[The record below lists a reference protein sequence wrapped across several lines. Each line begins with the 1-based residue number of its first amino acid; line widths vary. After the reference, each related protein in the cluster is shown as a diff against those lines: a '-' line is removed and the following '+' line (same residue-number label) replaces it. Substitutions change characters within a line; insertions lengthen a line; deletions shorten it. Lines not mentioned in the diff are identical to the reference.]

1 MKTWFVVLAL
11 TLPVL
16 AQNKLTE
23 VSSATLT
30 QGASLSTGIDIG
42 LLVDVSRV
50 PGVDCTGTR
59 DSSPALNQLLDAR
72 LGGNI
77 NGKYVIIPSLC
88 QLRADHQVTVFG
100 QSNFVLDG
108 QGRPGGGIF
117 GCNGSTGALLLIR
130 RSGHAE
136 IRGVE
141 VYTKGV
147 GCKSSFTQS
156 ILVSNGGGSGVTATD
171 LKFVNMSIHPSS
183 GGVAVT
189 SYIGIGFGINGEQN
203 VEDMQISDSSISCGN
218 SPNSYGVDIEG
229 GNSDDDEVYHNI
241 ITGCFQN
248 VRVFAGGA
256 RIVNNKFSGGGNF
269 EQFGA
274 GGSTIWV
281 RNCDPPLVILGNE
294 AAEGSGQFI
303 NSNNDRGG
311 FGCQMLIL
319 GNQWTLA
326 GGGSIDPKVY
336 PVNLNP
342 GGADNQVVIGNS
354 FNAAGATSKPIIGSD
369 RRAPSGPLGS
379 LVEFG
384 NEVLHDPGGILNT
397 HTPPFAQGT
406 FSFSRSVDGTNSIQP
421 LLSLQTPSS
430 SSASCTAGQIWADA
444 SFVYVC
450 TKSNTIKRAPL
461 SSF

>member
-1 MKTWFVVLAL
+1 MKTWLIFFALSLA
-11 TLPVL
+11 TL
-16 AQNKLTE
+16 AQRNFGE
-23 VSSATLT
+23 VSVSSND
-30 QGASLSTGIDIG
+30 GASLNADLNKRS
-42 LLVDVSRV
+42 VVNVSYV
-50 PGVDCTGTR
+50 PAVDCTGTR
-59 DSSPALNQLLDAR
+59 DSSAALNHLFDAR

-100 QSNFVLDG
+100 QSHFVMDG
-108 QGRPGGGIF
+108 QGRPGGSIF
-117 GCNGSTGALLLIR
+117 GCNGSTGALLLIS

-136 IRGVE
+136 IRGLE

-147 GCKSSFTQS
+147 ACRSSFTHS
-156 ILVSNGGGSGVTATD
+156 ILVSNGGAGGVTTTD

-183 GGVAVT
+183 GGIAVT
-189 SYIGIGFGINGEQN
+189 NYVGIGFGINGEQN
-203 VEDMQISDSSISCGN
+203 AEDMRISDSTIACSN

-229 GNSDDDEVYHNI
+229 GNSDDDEIYHNI

-248 VRVFAGGA
+248 VRVLAGGA

-269 EQFGA
+269 ERFGA

-281 RNCDPPLVILGNE
+281 RGCAPPLLILGNE

-326 GGGSIDPKVY
+326 GGGSIDPNVY
-336 PVNLNP
+336 PVNLNS

-354 FNAAGATSKPIIGSD
+354 FNAGGATSKPIIGSD

-384 NEVLHDPGGILNT
+384 NEVLHDTGGILNA

-406 FSFSRSVDGTNSIQP
+406 LSFGKSVEGASSIQT
-421 LLSLQTPSS
+421 LFSLQTPSS
-430 SSASCTAGQIWADA
+430 SSTSCTAGQIWADA
-444 SFVYVC
+444 NFVYVC
-450 TKSNTIKRAPL
+450 TKSNTIKRAAL